1 MGEQVGRK
9 VMDPSMEGLA
19 DKVTTHSAG
28 RPDIAEDERPG
39 HRLTAAVKDFKR
51 SGGFRRLK
59 EEQRS
64 QAAEN
69 AAPLKAHKASGI
81 DVRVVGQDTGR
92 SHENERD
99 RD

>member
-1 MGEQVGRK
+1 MGEQAGRK
-9 VMDPSMEGLA
+9 MMDPKMESLA
-19 DKVTTHSAG
+19 DKVTTHAAG

-39 HRLTAAVKDFKR
+39 NRLTAAVKEFKR
-51 SGGFRRLK
+51 AGGFRQLR
-59 EEQRS
+59 EDQRNK
-64 QAAEN
+64 AAEN

-81 DVRVVGQDTGR
+81 DVRVVGQDAGR